1 MMDEM
6 NRSRVIEASELTI
19 AGSAYAGYEVL
30 NQNGTTA
37 DMEESATRARARAV
51 EACAA
56 LGVPEDRI
64 EIFPRFVPVD
74 KDVMDGPLALSV
86 GWKVRL
92 TRDEWDKLEEEEACT
107 TTSTG
112 ADTGTE
118 STSATT

>member
-6 NRSRVIEASELTI
+6 NRSRVIEARELTI
-19 AGSAYAGYEVL
+19 AGKAYAGYEVL

-37 DMEESATRARARAV
+37 DMEESATRARARAA
-51 EACAA
+51 EACAM

-74 KDVMDGPLALSV
+74 ADMMDGPLALSI

-92 TRDEWDKLEEEEACT
+92 TKDEWDELEGEECRA
-107 TTSTG
+107 TSTAEDCG
-112 ADTGTE
+112 ME
-118 STSATT
+118 STSETT